1 MTTQPGSL
9 RANCLNFWEV
19 LAQSIAMLG
28 PTMTPVLIV
37 PLVFASSG
45 NAGWLAYIFGTV
57 MLLFVALNLRE
68 FARRSATAGSLY
80 TYTQRAFGARGSMLA
95 GVCLFWAYAFVC
107 VAGLTGFAVFGRA
120 LLGPAVDH
128 VPNIVFSALCL
139 GIGWYV
145 SYVDIRISTLTLLAL
160 ETASVSLIVVLTVIA
175 FVHQGTV
182 VDPHQLRLEGATL
195 PAIGLGA
202 VLAIISLVG
211 FESATSLGEEAHD
224 PLRTIPAAVI
234 WSVIISG
241 AFFVLCVYSQ
251 VLVTRGHVPPLDKLT
266 TPLDTVAQISNVPWL
281 RIPIDVGALFSSF
294 SVALASLNAGA
305 RVLFTTGRSGLLPAR
320 LGRSHDTHK
329 SPYVALSAFAILNLL
344 VTWVLYL
351 AGRSA
356 VDAFGDTATLG
367 SFGFIAIYFAIA
379 AGAPVYLHRTG
390 ELRPSHV
397 VVAAIAIA
405 CLLVPAY
412 DSLYPPQPFPATWYP
427 LYFAIYFIIGA
438 GWLWSRSSRAE
449 IVEADLSHAP
459 VAD

>member
-1 MTTQPGSL
+1 MNDGGGL

-45 NAGWLAYIFGTV
+45 NAGWLAYVFGTI

-80 TYTQRAFGARGSMLA
+80 TYAQRAFGARGSMLA
-95 GVCLFWAYAFVC
+95 GVCLLWAYAFVC

-120 LLGPAVDH
+120 LLGPLGTH
-128 VPNIVFSALCL
+128 VPDIVLSALCL

-145 SYVDIRISTLTLLAL
+145 SYIDIRISTITLLAL
-160 ETASVSLIVVLTVIA
+160 ETASVGLIVVLTVISLA
-175 FVHQGTV
+175 HAGTV
-182 VDPHQLRLEGATL
+182 VDPVQLSLKGASL

-202 VLAIISLVG
+202 VLAIFSLVG

-241 AFFVLCVYSQ
+241 AFFVLCVYAQ
-251 VLVTRGHVPPLDKLT
+251 TFVTRGHVPPLDKLT
-266 TPLDTVAQISNVPWL
+266 TPLDTIAQIAGVPWL

-305 RVLFTTGRSGLLPAR
+305 LVLFTTGRSNLLPES
-320 LGRSHDTHK
+320 LGRSHHEHK
-329 SPYVALSAFAILNLL
+329 SPYVALGVFALINLA
-344 VTWVLYL
+344 VTGVLYL
-351 AGRSA
+351 CGRSA
-356 VDAFGDTATLG
+356 SDAFGDTATLG
-367 SFGFIAIYFAIA
+367 SFGFIAIYFAIS

-397 VVAAIAIA
+397 VVSAIAVI
-405 CLLVPAY
+405 CLLVPAV
-412 DSLYPPQPFPATWYP
+412 DSVYPPQPFPATWYP
-427 LYFAIYFIIGA
+427 LYFAIYFVVGA
-438 GWLWSRSSRAE
+438 AWLWSRSARARIIE
-449 IVEADLSHAP
+449 PDLSHAP
-459 VAD
+459 AAE

>member
-1 MTTQPGSL
+1 MTAPAGSL

-95 GVCLFWAYAFVC
+95 SICLLWAYAFVC

-120 LLGPAVDH
+120 LLGPLGDH
-128 VPNIVFSALCL
+128 VPNIAFSALCL

-145 SYVDIRISTLTLLAL
+145 SYIDIRISTLTLLAL
-160 ETASVSLIVVLTVIA
+160 ETASVSLILLLIVIA
-175 FVHQGTV
+175 FVHQGTI
-182 VDPHQLRLEGATL
+182 VDHAQLSLQGATL

-202 VLAIISLVG
+202 VLAIFSLVG
-211 FESATSLGEEAHD
+211 FESATSLGEEAHE

-251 VLVTRGHVPPLDKLT
+251 VLVTRGHVPALDKLT
-266 TPLDTVAQISNVPWL
+266 TPLDTIALISGVPWL
-281 RIPIDVGALFSSF
+281 RIPIDIGALFSSF

-305 RVLFTTGRSGLLPAR
+305 RVLFTMGRSGLLPER
-320 LGRSHDTHK
+320 LGRSHAVHK
-329 SPYVALSAFAILNLL
+329 SPYVALLLFAVANIA
-344 VTWVLYL
+344 VTAVLYL

-356 VDAFGDTATLG
+356 SDAFGDTATLG
-367 SFGFIAIYFAIA
+367 SFGFIAIYFAISV
-379 AGAPVYLHRTG
+379 GAPVYLRRTG
-390 ELRPSHV
+390 ELRTSHV
-397 VVAAIAIA
+397 VVAAIAVA
-405 CLLVPAY
+405 CLLVPAV

-427 LYFAIYFIIGA
+427 VYFGIYFVVA
-438 GWLWSRSSRAE
+438 AAWLWSRSSRAE
-449 IVEADLSHAP
+449 IIEADLSQLPAT
-459 VAD
+459 D

>member
-1 MTTQPGSL
+1 MMAVANL

-37 PLVFASSG
+37 PLAFASSG
-45 NAGWLAYIFGTV
+45 NAAWLSYVFGTI

-80 TYTQRAFGARGSMLA
+80 TYAQRAFGSRGSMLA
-95 GVCLFWAYAFVC
+95 GWCLLWAYAFVC
-107 VAGLTGFAVFGRA
+107 VAGLTGFAIFGRA
-120 LLGPAVDH
+120 LLGPLGDH
-128 VPNIVFSALCL
+128 VPNMVFSAVCL

-145 SYVDIRISTLTLLAL
+145 SYIDIRVSTITLLAL
-160 ETASVSLIVVLTVIA
+160 ETASVSLILVLIVIA
-175 FVHQGTV
+175 FAHKGTLI
-182 VDPHQLRLEGATL
+182 DPDQLALHGATL

-202 VLAIISLVG
+202 VLAIFSLVG
-211 FESATSLGEEAHD
+211 FESATSLGEEAHQ

-241 AFFVLCVYSQ
+241 TFFVVCVYSQ

-266 TPLDTVAQISNVPWL
+266 TPLDTIAQISNVPWL

-305 RVLFTTGRSGLLPAR
+305 RVMFTMGRSNLLPGV
-320 LGRSHDTHK
+320 LGRAHPVHR
-329 SPYVALSAFAILNLL
+329 SPYVALSVFALVNLA
-344 VTWVLYL
+344 VTAILYL

-356 VDAFGDTATLG
+356 GDAFYDTATLG

-379 AGAPVYLHRTG
+379 VGAPVYLRRTG
-390 ELRPSHV
+390 ELRASHL
-397 VVAAIAIA
+397 VVAAIAVLF
-405 CLLVPAY
+405 LLVPAVG
-412 DSLYPPQPFPATWYP
+412 SVYPVPPPPLDKYP
-427 LYFAIYFIIGA
+427 YMFAIYFILGA
-438 GWLWSRSSRAE
+438 AWLWGRSARAE
-449 IVEADLSHAP
+449 VVEPDLSAVP
-459 VAD
+459 ATD